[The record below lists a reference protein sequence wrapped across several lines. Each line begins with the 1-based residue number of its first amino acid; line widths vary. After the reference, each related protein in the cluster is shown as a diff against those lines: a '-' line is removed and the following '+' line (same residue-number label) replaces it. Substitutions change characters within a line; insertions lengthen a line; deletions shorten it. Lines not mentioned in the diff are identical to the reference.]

1 MCVSIPLEFFI
12 VKIYDKLMSYI
23 FRPYRHS
30 DKKNCARI
38 IAPTW
43 RFDMYFPGTKN
54 TDVLNAFVIDWFRL
68 HSDYTDTAV
77 REDGDSRDTCA
88 AFLFAEIKSAG
99 LPGLCRAVQKKLLFF
114 FFYLRIFVLWLF
126 GFYGK
131 RGSVRKAFRE
141 YRAVQKKLFKDVMY
155 DAEILCLFV
164 DEKVQRRGLAKSL
177 LMRFFQW
184 ADKRDL
190 KSFVLATDTDCNY
203 KFYDKGGFTRL
214 KEMSGCL
221 GVPQAAYGKSRI
233 FLYGIYLE
241 GNA

>member
-1 MCVSIPLEFFI
+1 MN
-12 VKIYDKLMSYI
+12 YI
-23 FRPYRHS
+23 FRPYRRA

-43 RFDMYFPGTKN
+43 RFDVYFPDTKN
-54 TDVLNAFVIDWFRL
+54 TDILNGFVIDWFRL

-77 REDGDSRDTCA
+77 QKNTKGAAECA
-88 AFLFAEIKSAG
+88 AFLFAEIRGGG
-99 LPGLCRAVQKKLLFF
+99 LPGLCRAAKKKLLIF
-114 FFYLRIFVLWLF
+114 FFYLRAFVLWLA
-126 GFYGK
+126 GRYGK
-131 RGSVRKAFRE
+131 RGSVRDAFLQYKA
-141 YRAVQKKLFKDVMY
+141 AQKKLFKDVMY

-164 DEKVQRRGLAKSL
+164 DEKAQGQGLAKSL

-203 KFYDKGGFTRL
+203 KFYDSGGFTRL
-214 KEMSGCL
+214 KEMTGGL
-221 GVPQAAYGKSRI
+221 GVPQDACGKSRI
-233 FLYGIYLE
+233 FLYGIYSE

>member
-12 VKIYDKLMSYI
+12 VKIYDVIMSYI

-77 REDGDSRDTCA
+77 REDGDDKDTCA

-99 LPGLCRAVQKKLLFF
+99 LPGLCRAVQKKLL
-114 FFYLRIFVLWLF
+114 IFSFICAFLCC
-126 GFYGK
+126 GF
-131 RGSVRKAFRE
+131 SAFTASGAPSE
-141 YRAVQKKLFKDVMY
+141 KLF
-155 DAEILCLFV
+155 ANIG
-164 DEKVQRRGLAKSL
+164 R
-177 LMRFFQW
+177 
-184 ADKRDL
+184 
-190 KSFVLATDTDCNY
+190 Y
-203 KFYDKGGFTRL
+203 KKTF
-214 KEMSGCL
+214 
-221 GVPQAAYGKSRI
+221 
-233 FLYGIYLE
+233 
-241 GNA
+241 